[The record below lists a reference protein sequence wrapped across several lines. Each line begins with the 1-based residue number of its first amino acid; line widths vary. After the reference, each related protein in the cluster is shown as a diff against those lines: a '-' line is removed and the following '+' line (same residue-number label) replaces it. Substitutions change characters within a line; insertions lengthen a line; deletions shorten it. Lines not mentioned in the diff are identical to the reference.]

1 LHVADLPDRLKFCYT
16 KSTTMPDSALT
27 QNIEIRS
34 NGDNKLQREV
44 SRSESFSISPVET
57 FHHRPSWSESG
68 SARMRRTTT
77 GAFPKLLK
85 PFKEQDIKILLLE
98 NVNQTGKDI
107 LSQQGYQVESL
118 KSSLPEDQLIEKI
131 RYSSHHSSR
140 IQRTLPLNFPSFLVM
155 STSSVFVLK
164 PSLLPA
170 SSPKPRT

>member
-1 LHVADLPDRLKFCYT
+1 MRRVSRQKHVRTFFCMWPTFPTLTWLRT
-16 KSTTMPDSALT
+16 KSPIMPDSALT
-27 QNIEIRS
+27 QNIEIQS

-77 GAFPKLLK
+77 GAFPKQLK

-140 IQRTLPLNFPSFLVM
+140 I
-155 STSSVFVLK
+155 
-164 PSLLPA
+164 
-170 SSPKPRT
+170 